1 MAGKAKQKEYYDKKA
16 SPPPL
21 QAGDYVWYH
30 DKKGYMSSKL
40 IKRWK
45 GVFIIKQ
52 RNLTATSQCCDH
64 PDLPTLRVHVNML
77 QLHIG
82 LSVKGELT
90 DISIDLSE
98 ADPPSPEQPRVD
110 SSQPEPPAEKTSKES
125 FAHKSDDKEKNPRVS
140 TFWGGSSQLP
150 NRLIVTPEECKKAY
164 PECFKEDGTSPSLEY
179 LQQKRERLAS
189 PKPRVIQYRE
199 HNSAIDM
206 EEMREFDPNFQL
218 KEVSPAEWI
227 KVMPHPETANEHE
240 EAPPNGRD
248 ETIRETDDSP
258 GKPTAMNQ
266 PFEKHSTEGTTK

>member
-1 MAGKAKQKEYYDKKA
+1 MKSKLAVDNSKLVSKQIVDDSQDFLIQQEVPYQQESGPVLAIPANQRQPLMYADHDSLTTTDNEPVSDSNAVQLQERMSVVCREARQHSMAGKGKQKEYYDKKA

-77 QLHIG
+77 KLHIG

-110 SSQPEPPAEKTSKES
+110 SPQPEPSAEKRSKES
-125 FAHKSDDKEKNPRVS
+125 LAHISDDKEKNPRVS

-150 NRLIVTPEECKKAY
+150 NRLIVAPEECMQ
-164 PECFKEDGTSPSLEY
+164 EG
-179 LQQKRERLAS
+179 
-189 PKPRVIQYRE
+189 
-199 HNSAIDM
+199 
-206 EEMREFDPNFQL
+206 
-218 KEVSPAEWI
+218 VS
-227 KVMPHPETANEHE
+227 
-240 EAPPNGRD
+240 
-248 ETIRETDDSP
+248 
-258 GKPTAMNQ
+258 
-266 PFEKHSTEGTTK
+266 